1 MINKITINADFALVR
16 NETLEGKAYKA
27 IPMVMLKEAV
37 LNGSGGPTFY
47 PQSEIN
53 KAPSGWNYKP
63 VTVYHPTMNGQ
74 GVTATDPVIIENQ
87 KIGIIMNSRVE
98 DGLLKAEAWID
109 VDKAN
114 KVDPRVMAM
123 VENGEVVEVSTGLF
137 TDTERHF
144 GTYDGKEYGQVARNF
159 VPDHLAVLP
168 DKKGALSVAEG
179 AGLLRNEEDETTE
192 QIEEQDV
199 PVQSAAEVES
209 ITNEEELPVMA
220 NPAIVSKLTSLLALN
235 SEEAESLNGVAESA
249 MEKAAA
255 QLEAEPAKLDSVEV
269 ALEAM
274 TDDVR
279 AIFNHGLV
287 SYNEE
292 KQGLIGSIEAASK
305 DFPADFLAN
314 QDIAALRSIAGLI
327 KNEEAPAEDCD
338 KCEEAC
344 DECEAPAEEAPA
356 EEAPEAPVENEEAP
370 APKFVGLAGIAA
382 DAVVINEDSEDL
394 DMVPR
399 GIDFSK

>member
-1 MINKITINADFALVR
+1 MINKITVNADFALVR

-47 PQSEIN
+47 PQNEIN

-87 KIGIIMNSRVE
+87 KIGIIMNSHVE

-114 KVDPRVMAM
+114 KVDPRVMEM

-144 GTYDGKEYGQVARNF
+144 GTFDGKEYGQIARNF

-168 DKKGALSVAEG
+168 DKTGALSVAEG
-179 AGLLRNEEDETTE
+179 AGLLRNEEEAEE
-192 QIEEQDV
+192 QIEAPSAVEEA
-199 PVQSAAEVES
+199 SAAEVES
-209 ITNEEELPVMA
+209 INNVEELPVMA

-235 SEEAESLNGVAESA
+235 SEEAESLNGVAESV

-279 AIFNHGLV
+279 AIFNHGLE

-292 KQGLIGSIEAASK
+292 KQALIGNIEAASQ

-327 KNEEAPAEDCD
+327 KNEEEAPADDCD
-338 KCEEAC
+338 KCEEPC
-344 DECEAPAEEAPA
+344 EECEAPAPEAP
-356 EEAPEAPVENEEAP
+356 APEAPVENEEAP

-382 DAVVINEDSEDL
+382 DAVVINEDSQDL
-394 DMVPR
+394 DMIPR